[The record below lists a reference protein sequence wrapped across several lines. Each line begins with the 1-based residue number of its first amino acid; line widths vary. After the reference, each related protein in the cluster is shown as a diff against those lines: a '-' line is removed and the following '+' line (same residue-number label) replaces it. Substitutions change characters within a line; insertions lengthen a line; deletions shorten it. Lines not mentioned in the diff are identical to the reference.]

1 MRFGYGKRAMLLRY
15 SVEIFSFGV
24 IRFLGAVQ
32 RTECKERENSRVD
45 STGNA
50 TLLEGIV
57 NVVAGRKN
65 FFIFAEGKRRERGR
79 ENIFFP
85 SFLPVRRPRSFS
97 NLSLIKRATLRRR
110 LSRVYATNLCRTST
124 KSTRISGRDIAPLR
138 GHVAKMCA
146 CFSSWNFPRVVD

>member
-110 LSRVYATNLCRTST
+110 LSRVYATNLCLILR
-124 KSTRISGRDIAPLR
+124 RRVRVFLAEISHRYEATWR
-138 GHVAKMCA
+138 KCA
-146 CFSSWNFPRVVD
+146 RAFPPGIFHAW